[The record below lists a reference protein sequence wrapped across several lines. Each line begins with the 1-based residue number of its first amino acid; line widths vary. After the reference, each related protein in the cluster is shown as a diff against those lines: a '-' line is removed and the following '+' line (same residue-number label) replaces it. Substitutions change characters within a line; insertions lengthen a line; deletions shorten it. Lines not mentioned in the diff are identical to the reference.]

1 MRLQMCHACHAGQH
15 GKQPSGQATVETA
28 LLIPML
34 IVLLLGIIMVGFNI
48 YAFVQVTN
56 AAREGARAGSLFLI
70 RKAETGLTLDQTVQ
84 RAVCDSTTNL
94 SALGFLKPA
103 SCNSTIYSVTANYV
117 DANGDAVDS
126 AGDQVTATVTYSY
139 TTPVLSSFLPM
150 FQQPMVIVR
159 SVMMEMQ

>member
-1 MRLQMCHACHAGQH
+1 MYLQMWHAS
-15 GKQPSGQATVETA
+15 KRPSGQATVETA
-28 LLIPML
+28 LLIPVL
-34 IVLLLGIIMVGFNI
+34 IVLLLGMIMVGFNV
-48 YAFVQVTN
+48 YAFVQVSN

-103 SCNSTIYSVTANYV
+103 SCNSTIYSVTAIYM
-117 DANGDAVDS
+117 DADSDAVDS
-126 AGDQVTATVTYSY
+126 AGDQVTATVTFSY
-139 TTPVLSSFLPM
+139 TTPILSSFLPM